1 MKAEE
6 VNIQKKKIM
15 QMDDEDWDESKEMG
29 ANLNIDRDLSSDEND
44 SFDSNGEVSA
54 EQQVRNDTRKTVKI
68 LGQQIFLGKQS
79 NPALIKKWKEQFI
92 PLIK

>member
-15 QMDDEDWDESKEMG
+15 QMDDEDWDENKEIG
-29 ANLNIDRDLSSDEND
+29 ATLNIDRDLSSDEND

-68 LGQQIFLGKQS
+68 LGQ
-79 NPALIKKWKEQFI
+79 
-92 PLIK
+92 

>member
-15 QMDDEDWDESKEMG
+15 QMDDEDWDENKEIG
-29 ANLNIDRDLSSDEND
+29 ATLNIDRDLSSDEND
-44 SFDSNGEVSA
+44 SFDSNGEVNA

-68 LGQQIFLGKQS
+68 LGQ
-79 NPALIKKWKEQFI
+79 
-92 PLIK
+92 